1 MGVGKS
7 GKEVH
12 GDYLLEVRVRRTPD
26 RVRITVQLIQVRDQT
41 DLWTESYD
49 RELKDILAL
58 QDSVAR
64 TIADQIHI
72 TLTAEQQTRLA
83 RPRQLEPAAYE
94 AYLKGRYYWNKRTAE
109 SLQKASVHFQL
120 AINRDPAYG
129 AAYSGL
135 ADCSSGLAW
144 HGFNSPAEALPKA
157 NAAAVKAIEIDPQ
170 SAEAYASLALVLHH
184 RSDWTGAERKVKRA
198 LQLDPHYANAH
209 HWY

>member
-41 DLWTESYD
+41 DLCTESYD

-64 TIADQIHI
+64 AIADQIHI
-72 TLTAEQQTRLA
+72 TLTAEEQTRMG

-109 SLQKASVHFQL
+109 GMQKASIYFQQ
-120 AINRDPAYG
+120 AIDNNPP
-129 AAYSGL
+129 
-135 ADCSSGLAW
+135 
-144 HGFNSPAEALPKA
+144 N
-157 NAAAVKAIEIDPQ
+157 
-170 SAEAYASLALVLHH
+170 
-184 RSDWTGAERKVKRA
+184 
-198 LQLDPHYANAH
+198 
-209 HWY
+209 